1 MKLLERFFLS
11 LSSFFPGL
19 ILFIFTINICP
30 NVESL
35 MMSLIKIFILI
46 SVMLVVAFVSLKYL
60 IQLPSSRFNRLSM
73 KLFQR
78 I

>member
-1 MKLLERFFLS
+1 MKTFRKDSFLS

-46 SVMLVVAFVSLKYL
+46 SVMLVVAFVSLK
-60 IQLPSSRFNRLSM
+60 IF
-73 KLFQR
+73 
-78 I
+78 

>member
-46 SVMLVVAFVSLKYL
+46 SVMLVVAFV
-60 IQLPSSRFNRLSM
+60 
-73 KLFQR
+73 
-78 I
+78 